1 MFEKASRLRLRFNTA
16 RGKVSV
22 EDLWDMPL
30 ASRDN
35 FNLDAAAIDVNNELK
50 SKSESFVEPK
60 NAVESELALK
70 LDILKYIIAVKLKE
84 MKARED
90 ALAKK
95 ARKEYILSVIREKQ
109 NDELKGKSI
118 EELERELGEL

>member
-1 MFEKASRLRLRFNTA
+1 
-16 RGKVSV
+16 
-22 EDLWDMPL
+22 
-30 ASRDN
+30 
-35 FNLDAAAIDVNNELK
+35 
-50 SKSESFVEPK
+50 
-60 NAVESELALK
+60 
-70 LDILKYIIAVKLKE
+70 